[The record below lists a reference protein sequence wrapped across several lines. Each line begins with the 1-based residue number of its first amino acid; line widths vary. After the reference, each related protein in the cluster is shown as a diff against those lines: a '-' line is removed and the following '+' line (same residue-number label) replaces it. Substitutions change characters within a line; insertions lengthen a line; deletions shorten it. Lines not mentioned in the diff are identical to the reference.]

1 MYLEGAGVKQDYA
14 EAERLFLLASAQRSS
29 EAMYYL
35 GHLYYEVGDK
45 VRAAAWYVL
54 FCDDCVDRDLSSI
67 PKARADSLLVRMTKQ
82 EKIEV
87 DAVVSKAKG
96 EQLQ

>member
-29 EAMYYL
+29 KAMYYL
-35 GHLYYEVGDK
+35 GDLYLEGGDK

-54 FCDDCVDRDLSSI
+54 CSDNHVDRNWADLAEG
-67 PKARADSLLVRMTKQ
+67 PAERLLVSMTKQ

-96 EQLQ
+96 AQLQ